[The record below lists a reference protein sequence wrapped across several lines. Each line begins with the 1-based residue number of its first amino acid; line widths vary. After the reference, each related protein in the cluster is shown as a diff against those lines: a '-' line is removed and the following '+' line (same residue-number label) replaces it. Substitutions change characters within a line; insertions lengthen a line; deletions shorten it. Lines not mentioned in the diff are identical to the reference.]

1 MSPRRSSHPLTP
13 GNKQNIQ
20 RGRAVIATPTQREG
34 QNMETGSDIKKVK
47 LLTEESSVYSSS
59 VSKFVNKLIVNAQ
72 VTIFTC
78 RAVKLNRLTD

>member
-20 RGRAVIATPTQREG
+20 RGRAVLTTSTQREE

-47 LLTEESSVYSSS
+47 VLTEEISVYSSS
-59 VSKFVNKLIVNAQ
+59 ISKL
-72 VTIFTC
+72 
-78 RAVKLNRLTD
+78 